1 MAKTSSKSYERYEIG
16 SFTEY
21 LELIEELANFDLL
34 IFRGQGCDKPLLPKI
49 ARLSDDVNDLR
60 DFEKKIFSEFK
71 RKCLPYLKSPITNE
85 WDLLA
90 IAQHFSLPTR
100 LLDWTENPLTAL
112 WFACQHDIPKNEN
125 GVVWMFDVPEA
136 DVVGV
141 DNKQS
146 PFNGQRTK
154 VFKPNHIT
162 ERITSQ
168 AGWFTV
174 HKYIQEQE
182 KFVSLDTNKLYSGN
196 LSKFVIPAKLFA
208 ECRVKLNK
216 MGINH
221 WTVFP
226 DLDGLCKHIE
236 WANLKLERY

>member
-1 MAKTSSKSYERYEIG
+1 MATTTTISYKIDEIN

-21 LELIEELANFDLL
+21 LEFIEELANFDLL
-34 IFRGQGCDKPLLPKI
+34 IFRGQNCDKPLLPKI
-49 ARLSDDVNDLR
+49 ARLSDDVSEVR
-60 DFEKKIFSEFK
+60 EFENKIFVEFK
-71 RKCLPYLKSPITNE
+71 RKCLPYLKSPINND

-112 WFACQHDIPKNEN
+112 WFACQNDVLQNQN
-125 GVVWMFDVPEA
+125 GVVWMFDVPEE

-141 DNKQS
+141 ENKQS
-146 PFNGQRTK
+146 PFEGKRTK

-174 HKYIQEQE
+174 HKLIDQNK
-182 KFVSLDTNKLYSGN
+182 KFVPLESNKNYSKK
-196 LSKFVIPAKLFA
+196 LSKFIIPSKLFA

-226 DLDGLCKHIE
+226 DLEGLCKHIE
-236 WANLKLERY
+236 WSNLKLERY